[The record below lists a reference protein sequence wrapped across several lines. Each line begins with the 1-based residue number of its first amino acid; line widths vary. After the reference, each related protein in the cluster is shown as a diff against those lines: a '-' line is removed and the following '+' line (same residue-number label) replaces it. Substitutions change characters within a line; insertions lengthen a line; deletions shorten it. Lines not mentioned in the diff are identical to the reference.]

1 MLLFSF
7 NLMVEVHG
15 YYLSRFFFYN
25 RCIDVIL
32 IKVTSANESAFFPQ
46 AVLCNNYTNL
56 VDNQFTK
63 IQL

>member
-1 MLLFSF
+1 MDIIFLA
-7 NLMVEVHG
+7 
-15 YYLSRFFFYN
+15 FFFYN

-63 IQL
+63 IQLGNN